1 MGTTTF
7 SGPVRSE
14 STLKTISKNATSG
27 TITEIVTL
35 GDGPVSLSDGNVT
48 LTNATHSGRILLVPD
63 GGQDNTYTLP
73 APIAG
78 SIFRF
83 VYAGGAADATDALIV
98 TPGNTNFYIGG
109 VTFLDTDGNEVS
121 SVFSD
126 GNSNSSIQLN
136 VPAGFD
142 VTIIGLNTTNYQI
155 FGNVTSTTAPASVI
169 PAPDFVGRKFFLL
182 RLGIPPLLKEGHGD
196 FFL

>member
-1 MGTTTF
+1 MANSTF
-7 SGPVRSE
+7 TGPIRSE
-14 STLKTISKNATSG
+14 STFKTISKSSTTG
-27 TITEIVTL
+27 TIIEVTTL

-73 APIAG
+73 SPIAG

-83 VYAGGAADATDALIV
+83 VYAGGAADATDALVV
-98 TPGNTNFYIGG
+98 TPGNSNFYIGG

-126 GNSNSSIQLN
+126 GDSNSSIQFN

-142 VTIIGLNTTNYQI
+142 VTIVGLNTTNYQI
-155 FGNVTSTTAPASVI
+155 FGNVTSTTAPAF
-169 PAPDFVGRKFFLL
+169 ADQ
-182 RLGIPPLLKEGHGD
+182 
-196 FFL
+196 

>member
-1 MGTTTF
+1 MANSTF
-7 SGPVRSE
+7 SGAVRSE
-14 STLKTISKNATSG
+14 STFKTVSKNSTTG
-27 TITEIVTL
+27 EISEVATL

-78 SIFRF
+78 SMFRF
-83 VYAGGAADATDALIV
+83 VYAGGAADATDALVI

-121 SVFSD
+121 SVFSN
-126 GNSNSSIQLN
+126 GSSNSSIQFN

-142 VTIIGLNTTNYQI
+142 VTIMGLNTTNYQI
-155 FGNVTSTTAPASVI
+155 LGNVTSTTAPAF
-169 PAPDFVGRKFFLL
+169 ADQ
-182 RLGIPPLLKEGHGD
+182 
-196 FFL
+196 

>member
-7 SGPVRSE
+7 SGPIRSE
-14 STLKTISKNATSG
+14 STRKTISKNATSG

-35 GDGPVSLSDGNVT
+35 GAGPVSLSDGNVT

-78 SIFRF
+78 SVFKF

-126 GNSNSSIQLN
+126 GDSNSSIQLN
-136 VPAGFD
+136 VPAGFE

-155 FGNVTSTTAPASVI
+155 FGNVTSTTAPQFA
-169 PAPDFVGRKFFLL
+169 DQ
-182 RLGIPPLLKEGHGD
+182 
-196 FFL
+196 

>member
-1 MGTTTF
+1 MANSTF
-7 SGPVRSE
+7 TGPIRSE
-14 STLKTISKNATSG
+14 STFKTISKSSTTG
-27 TITEIVTL
+27 TITEVATL

-73 APIAG
+73 SPIAG
-78 SIFRF
+78 SMFRC
-83 VYAGGAADATDALIV
+83 VYAGGAADATDALVV

-126 GNSNSSIQLN
+126 GDSNSSIQFN

-142 VTIIGLNTTNYQI
+142 VTIVGLNTTNYQI
-155 FGNVTSTTAPASVI
+155 FGNVTSTTAPAF
-169 PAPDFVGRKFFLL
+169 ADQ
-182 RLGIPPLLKEGHGD
+182 
-196 FFL
+196 

>member
-1 MGTTTF
+1 MANSTF
-7 SGPVRSE
+7 SGAIRSE
-14 STLKTISKNATSG
+14 STFKTVSKNSTSG
-27 TITEIVTL
+27 AITEVVTL

-63 GGQDNTYTLP
+63 GSQDNTYTLP

-78 SIFRF
+78 SMFRF
-83 VYAGGAADATDALIV
+83 VYAGGAADGTDALIV

-109 VTFLDTDGNEVS
+109 VTFLDTDNEVS
-121 SVFSD
+121 AVFSD
-126 GNSNSSIQLN
+126 GNSNSSIQIN

-155 FGNVTSTTAPASVI
+155 FGTVTGATAPTFA
-169 PAPDFVGRKFFLL
+169 DQ
-182 RLGIPPLLKEGHGD
+182 
-196 FFL
+196 

>member
-1 MGTTTF
+1 MANSTF
-7 SGPVRSE
+7 TGPIRSE
-14 STLKTISKNATSG
+14 STFKTISKSSTTG
-27 TITEIVTL
+27 TITEVTTL

-78 SIFRF
+78 SMFRF
-83 VYAGGAADATDALIV
+83 VYAGGAADATDALVI

-121 SVFSD
+121 SVFSN
-126 GNSNSSIQLN
+126 GSSNSSIQFN

-142 VTIIGLNTTNYQI
+142 VTIMGLNTTNYQI
-155 FGNVTSTTAPASVI
+155 LGNVTSTTAPAF
-169 PAPDFVGRKFFLL
+169 ADQ
-182 RLGIPPLLKEGHGD
+182 
-196 FFL
+196 

>member
-1 MGTTTF
+1 MANSTF
-7 SGPVRSE
+7 TGPVRSE
-14 STLKTISKNATSG
+14 STLKTVSKNATTG
-27 TITEIVTL
+27 TITEVTTL
-35 GDGPVSLSDGNVT
+35 GDAPVSLADADVT

-78 SIFRF
+78 SVFRF
-83 VYAGGAADATDALIV
+83 VYAGGAADATDAIIV
-98 TPGNTNFYIGG
+98 TPGNANFYVGG
-109 VTFLDTDGNEVS
+109 VTFLDSDNEVS

-142 VTIIGLNTTNYQI
+142 ITIVGKDSTNYQI
-155 FGNVTSTTAPASVI
+155 FGNVTSATAPAF
-169 PAPDFVGRKFFLL
+169 ADQ
-182 RLGIPPLLKEGHGD
+182 
-196 FFL
+196 

>member
-1 MGTTTF
+1 MANTTF
-7 SGPVRSE
+7 TGAVRSE
-14 STLKTISKNATSG
+14 STFKTVSKNSTTGA
-27 TITEIVTL
+27 ITEVITV
-35 GDGPVSLSDGNVT
+35 GDGPVSLSDGDVT

-78 SIFRF
+78 SVFRF
-83 VYAGGAADATDALIV
+83 VYAGGAADATDAIIV
-98 TPGNTNFYIGG
+98 TPGNSNFYIGG

-126 GNSNSSIQLN
+126 GNSNSSIHIN

-142 VTIIGLNTTNYQI
+142 VSIVGLNTTNYQI
-155 FGNVTSTTAPASVI
+155 LGNVTSTTAPVI
-169 PAPDFVGRKFFLL
+169 ADQ
-182 RLGIPPLLKEGHGD
+182 
-196 FFL
+196 

>member
-7 SGPVRSE
+7 SGPIRSE

-78 SIFRF
+78 SVFKF

-126 GNSNSSIQLN
+126 GDSNSSIQLN

-155 FGNVTSTTAPASVI
+155 FGNVTSTTAPQFA
-169 PAPDFVGRKFFLL
+169 DQ
-182 RLGIPPLLKEGHGD
+182 
-196 FFL
+196 